1 MDARVKPGHDA
12 FVVRYRGK
20 FLETLILKLSV
31 VLAIP
36 YRVFTDVPA

>member
-1 MDARVKPGHDA
+1 MGTRVKPGHDA
-12 FVVRYRGK
+12 FVVRFLGK
-20 FLETLILKLSV
+20 LLETLILKLFV